1 MIRLNGKDSF
11 VIYQLPKDNQSF
23 FCKGTW
29 KSISENE
36 NFENDTFVVNLFN
49 DTTFK
54 LDGAINKLESEP
66 EITSAKELFLES
78 TKKEDYINS
87 VQKTINKCKK
97 GEIEKCIIS
106 RVLKKEHKVLNYY
119 LIFKELTLKYPHG
132 LKYILNHPEYG
143 LWIGV
148 SPETLINGNKI
159 DGFYT
164 HSLAGSKS
172 INNKSEWTSKEVE
185 EHKYVTDY
193 IRKMIKSNGE
203 LIAESEPYVKSAGN
217 INHLNI
223 DFNFKLK
230 STLLKFINKLHPT
243 PAIAGVPLNKSLA
256 LINKYE
262 NYSRDFYCGFI
273 GTINDKSCELFV
285 NLRCGR
291 ITKKEIQLF
300 VGGGITKKSN
310 PKDEFLETEIKSQ
323 TILSVI
329 KKM

>member
-49 DTTFK
+49 DTTFN

-230 STLLKFINKLHPT
+230 NTVLKFINKLHPT

-262 NYSRDFYCGFI
+262 NYSRDFYCV
-273 GTINDKSCELFV
+273 L
-285 NLRCGR
+285 
-291 ITKKEIQLF
+291 
-300 VGGGITKKSN
+300 
-310 PKDEFLETEIKSQ
+310 
-323 TILSVI
+323 
-329 KKM
+329 